1 MPIIRASRL
10 MGMRSPKVFIRM
22 PRPNGYWAFNP
33 RIHGVTLFR
42 RNFFRDNE
50 QVKRMNTEQLQTFDL
65 YDLNVEFDE
74 RPSMPALGN
83 VTEAE
88 HRAGLHLA
96 AIHRM
101 HLRDMQRL
109 AHILEQVEQGG
120 VLPEVFA
127 SEVSNVELTR
137 NMRIFG
143 TMCGRECQ
151 VLTFHHD
158 AEEHMM
164 FPQLEQQNI
173 QALTRVVDRL
183 KQEHLIV
190 HELITR
196 LETAAQAL
204 VQNPDEHNFARTK
217 ATFAQLHTV
226 VISHFGYEETELRE
240 ALGRFV
246 PVM

>member
-1 MPIIRASRL
+1 M
-10 MGMRSPKVFIRM
+10 KK
-22 PRPNGYWAFNP
+22 
-33 RIHGVTLFR
+33 
-42 RNFFRDNE
+42 D
-50 QVKRMNTEQLQTFDL
+50 QLRTCEL
-65 YDLNVEFDE
+65 CDLNVEFDE
-74 RPSMPALGN
+74 RPSMPALEH

-109 AHILEQVEQGG
+109 VHVLEQVEQGA
-120 VLPEVFA
+120 VSPEVFA
-127 SEVSNVELTR
+127 QEVSNVELTH
-137 NMRIFG
+137 NMHMSG

-158 AEEHMM
+158 AEEHMI

-173 QALTRVVDRL
+173 QALSRVVARL

-196 LETAAQAL
+196 LETAAHAL

-217 ATFAQLHTV
+217 ATFVQLQTA
-226 VISHFGYEETELRE
+226 VISHFGYEETELRK

>member
-1 MPIIRASRL
+1 MNKDQL
-10 MGMRSPKVFIRM
+10 RSCE
-22 PRPNGYWAFNP
+22 
-33 RIHGVTLFR
+33 LC
-42 RNFFRDNE
+42 E
-50 QVKRMNTEQLQTFDL
+50 
-65 YDLNVEFDE
+65 LNVEFDE
-74 RPSMPALGN
+74 RPSMPALEN
-83 VTEAE
+83 VTVAE
-88 HRAGLHLA
+88 QRAGLHLA

-101 HLRDMQRL
+101 HVRDMQRL
-109 AHILEQVEQGG
+109 AHVLEQVEQGA

-127 SEVSNVELTR
+127 QEVSNVELSH
-137 NMRIFG
+137 NMRMFG

-158 AEEHMM
+158 AEEHMI

-173 QALTRVVDRL
+173 QALSRVVDRL

-204 VQNPDEHNFARTK
+204 VQNPDEHNLAKTK

>member
-1 MPIIRASRL
+1 
-10 MGMRSPKVFIRM
+10 
-22 PRPNGYWAFNP
+22 
-33 RIHGVTLFR
+33 
-42 RNFFRDNE
+42 
-50 QVKRMNTEQLQTFDL
+50 MNNDQLRTCDL
-65 YDLNVEFDE
+65 CELNVEFGE
-74 RPSMPALGN
+74 RPSMPALQN

-109 AHILEQVEQGG
+109 THMLEQVEQGA
-120 VLPEVFA
+120 VSPEVFA
-127 SEVSNVELTR
+127 QEVSNVEFTH
-137 NMRIFG
+137 NMRMFG

-158 AEEHMM
+158 AEEHMI

-173 QALTRVVDRL
+173 QALSRVVERL

-204 VQNPDEHNFARTK
+204 VQNPDEHNLAKTK